1 MYTCNINYLPPQLL
15 IFGPGTVV
23 VTNPVKVVLVK
34 GIVCVHVCV
43 CVYAHASLYA
53 YDLIGSVIDR
63 VRGECGSVHESIQV
77 PAC

>member
-1 MYTCNINYLPPQLL
+1 M
-15 IFGPGTVV
+15 V

-43 CVYAHASLYA
+43 CVYAHASLLSLYA